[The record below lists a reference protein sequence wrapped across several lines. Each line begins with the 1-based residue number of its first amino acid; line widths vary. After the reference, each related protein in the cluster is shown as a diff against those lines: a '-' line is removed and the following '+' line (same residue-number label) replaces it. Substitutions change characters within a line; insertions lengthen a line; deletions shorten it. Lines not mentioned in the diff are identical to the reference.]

1 MIKLI
6 LGSLVYILGVY
17 LFFNV
22 LGFVESFFS
31 MLLSL
36 YGLQKIGEGLDD
48 MRSGRLRDFIHAKN
62 SPTHRKRKQS
72 AETSR
77 INYFYVIKLR
87 ELFDGRSG
95 VDILAS
101 VMASISIHIAKA
113 DGNISDK
120 EIESIRYSVD
130 RVFNGKADH
139 TFISEVV
146 RITKEHL
153 QSIGLG
159 NILTSILEIFQ
170 IYMELIQY
178 LPEDERNDF
187 FISLFTM
194 LYEVAIADDGKLN
207 YPEEKI
213 FQALYS
219 NFGIPLEYQDLIKRT
234 AQYNYNARKV
244 NKDKPA
250 SVSPEKKFKDALEF
264 YGLKDSYTK
273 EELEKAWKKMAL
285 LYHPDKYHNSDPEV
299 YRVMNE
305 KFVQAKE
312 IYEFLLNKIK

>member
-6 LGSLVYILGVY
+6 LGSLVYIFGVY

-22 LGFVESFFS
+22 IGFVESFLS

-48 MRSGRLRDFIHAKN
+48 MRSGRLRDFIQAKN
-62 SPTHRKRKQS
+62 SPTYKKRKQS
-72 AETSR
+72 QETSR

-113 DGNISDK
+113 DGKISDK

-170 IYMELIQY
+170 IYIELIQY

-250 SVSPEKKFKDALEF
+250 SISPEKKFKEALEF
-264 YGLKDSYTK
+264 YGLKESYTK
-273 EELEKAWKKMAL
+273 DELEKAWKKMAL

>member
-1 MIKLI
+1 MGGLI
-6 LGSLVYILGVY
+6 YIFGVY

-22 LGFVESFFS
+22 IGFVESFLS

-36 YGLQKIGEGLDD
+36 YGLQKIGEGLDEK
-48 MRSGRLRDFIHAKN
+48 RSGRLHDFIRAKN
-62 SPTHRKRKQS
+62 SPTQRQRVRDES
-72 AETSR
+72 TSR
-77 INYFYVIKLR
+77 SNYFYTLKLR
-87 ELFDGRSG
+87 ELFDGRTG

-113 DGNISDK
+113 DGRISDK

-130 RVFNGKADH
+130 RIFNGKADH

-146 RITKEHL
+146 RSTKEHL

-159 NILTSILEIFQ
+159 NILPSILEIFT
-170 IYMELIQY
+170 IYIELIQY
-178 LPEDERNDF
+178 LPEDEKNDF

-194 LYEVAIADDGKLN
+194 LYEVAIADDGKLE

-213 FQALYS
+213 FQALYVH
-219 NFGIPLEYQDLIKRT
+219 FGIPLEYQDLIKRT
-234 AQYNYNARKV
+234 AQYNYSARVSGK
-244 NKDKPA
+244 NRP
-250 SVSPEKKFKDALEF
+250 SPPSPEKKFKDALEF
-264 YGLKDSYTK
+264 FGLKENYTK

-312 IYEFLLNKIK
+312 VYEFLSNKIK

>member
-1 MIKLI
+1 MSLYYAIKMFNNWPYFRWNTA
-6 LGSLVYILGVY
+6 LGLVFGTALGISIRI
-17 LFFNV
+17 
-22 LGFVESFFS
+22 GG
-31 MLLSL
+31 LLSVAIFIMHG
-36 YGLQKIGEGLDD
+36 GLKYI
-48 MRSGRLRDFIHAKN
+48 
-62 SPTHRKRKQS
+62 
-72 AETSR
+72 
-77 INYFYVIKLR
+77 
-87 ELFDGRSG
+87 
-95 VDILAS
+95 
-101 VMASISIHIAKA
+101 
-113 DGNISDK
+113 
-120 EIESIRYSVD
+120 
-130 RVFNGKADH
+130 
-139 TFISEVV
+139 
-146 RITKEHL
+146 